1 MWVKGTGAVR
11 STDTVLFKQKH
22 ITNPNVTP
30 ADAIVNAS
38 KYLTAALKGNV
49 PGSLGA
55 TSLDDLKQLEEIFAQ
70 KAKSYKAL
78 IPVEAEPPRVREE
91 AATPPR
97 VATPTAQQNMIR
109 RAQRLPGDWPP
120 AEGCH
125 RTDEFP
131 EGHGI
136 SEVVPEVRPNE
147 DKEDKEIPEQPSFST
162 Q

>member
-11 STDTVLFKQKH
+11 STDTVFFKHKH
-22 ITNPNVTP
+22 ITNPTVTP

-38 KYLTAALKGNV
+38 KDLTAALKGNV

-78 IPVEAEPPRVREE
+78 IPVEAQPPRVREE

-97 VATPTAQQNMIR
+97 VATPTVQPNMIR
-109 RAQRLPGDWPP
+109 QAQRLPGDWPP
-120 AEGCH
+120 AQDCH
-125 RTDEFP
+125 KADEFP

-136 SEVVPEVRPNE
+136 NEVVPEVRPNE
-147 DKEDKEIPEQPSFST
+147 DDDDEEIP
-162 Q
+162 